1 MKYSHWFWFGIN
13 VVTQLLAQS
22 LTPIPFDW
30 SGQNG
35 ISSYGGL
42 LLWNRDWNSNELFF
56 DGTFQ
61 SYPQRFGGEIV
72 QDATL
77 SYTYA
82 FRNILFPDS
91 AEIHTSFD
99 YRQGD
104 HLYDQ
109 LNIHADF
116 SQPNRIMKWNG
127 FKRSYGGPLSQFIQP
142 QPENQSTR
150 SLTPNQQSYLFY
162 YLSKMNNRISVLSI
176 GRFITDS
183 GLYNFSEEQNGRHT
197 NEITSASF
205 SVHAEWQQFHLRFR
219 VAQYLENRL
228 WNTIFSLMPRHYLSR
243 GLYEGILSP
252 SVENVNFPWQVGVSA
267 HNQALIFSDST
278 ISKYR
283 KWFSFWGSLTRERFQ
298 VNGGIDT
305 EKETVL
311 PRFSITINR
320 NSRSVKWV
328 NEVGMKN
335 IPQHMVSWTDS
346 SRLFFESWITMKSHL
361 VWENEKLAISG
372 GVSSWHVN
380 SILDYN
386 PDSLATPR
394 RMFSFH
400 CGLLWESIYG
410 FRFSSSWQHSSKE
423 PLLSDGIGDHIKTKL
438 EYTQSLFSDKM
449 LLTAGLTVEGLLNRD
464 SSSVF
469 YPELQR
475 LFKYPNL
482 LHNNLDLIKNDYWI
496 AHLLISA
503 KISTVTI
510 SYRMQN
516 LFNIQENMFRQLNPD
531 LPDEWVNPRNNV
543 YFHSKGLDFGLDRL
557 VSFEVEW
564 EFED

>member
-1 MKYSHWFWFGIN
+1 MKIFHWF
-13 VVTQLLAQS
+13 LLGVYALSRLSAQS
-22 LTPIPFDW
+22 FESIPFDW

-35 ISSYGGL
+35 MSSYGGL

-61 SYPQRFGGEIV
+61 SYPLRFGEKISR
-72 QDATL
+72 DATL
-77 SYTYA
+77 SYTYDSH
-82 FRNILFPDS
+82 NISFPDS

-104 HLYDQ
+104 YLYDQ
-109 LNIHADF
+109 LNIYADF
-116 SQPNRIMKWNG
+116 IQPNQIMKWNG
-127 FKRSYGGPLSQFIQP
+127 FKRSYGGKSSQFIQP
-142 QPENQSTR
+142 ENQSPR
-150 SLTPNQQSYLFY
+150 ALTPNQQSYLFY

-183 GLYNFSEEQNGRHT
+183 GLYNFSEQNGRHT

-228 WNTIFSLMPRHYLSR
+228 WNTVFSLMPRHYLSR

-252 SVENVNFPWQVGVSA
+252 SVENVDLPWQVGVSV
-267 HNQALIFSDST
+267 HTQDLTFPDTT
-278 ISKYR
+278 ISKGR
-283 KWFSFWGSLTRERFQ
+283 SWFSIWGNLPRNRFQ
-298 VNGGIDT
+298 VNGGIDA
-305 EKETVL
+305 EKESIL
-311 PRFSITINR
+311 PRFSISINR
-320 NSRSVKWV
+320 NSGSMRWK
-328 NEVGMKN
+328 NEVGIKN
-335 IPQHMVSWTDS
+335 IPQHLVSWTDS
-346 SRLFFESWITMKSHL
+346 SSFFESWITMKSHL
-361 VWENEKLAISG
+361 DWENKKLAISG
-372 GVSSWHVN
+372 GVSAWHVN
-380 SILDYN
+380 SILDYTSDN
-386 PDSLATPR
+386 VASPR
-394 RMFSFH
+394 EIFSVRF
-400 CGLLWESIYG
+400 GFSWESMHG
-410 FRFSSSWQHSSKE
+410 LRFSSSWRHSSKE

-438 EYTQSLFSDKM
+438 EYTRSLFSDKM
-449 LLTAGLTVEGLLNRD
+449 VLTAGLTVEGLLNRD

-475 LFKYPNL
+475 SFEYPNL
-482 LHNNLDLIKNDYWI
+482 LHSGLNLIKNDYWI

-503 KISTVTI
+503 KVSTVTI

-531 LPDEWVNPRNNV
+531 LPDEWVHPRNNS
-543 YFHSKGLDFGLDRL
+543 YFHPKGLDLDLDRL